1 MSGTPVGLVRTDD
14 HQYRWS
20 DGPFVP
26 GITTVMN
33 QKDRSGP
40 LIAWARKETAAKA
53 VRDIAQV
60 YQIIQQHGPDAA
72 IDFVK
77 REPERLRDKAAIRG
91 TGVHLALEKMA
102 LGQPY
107 QVTDEE
113 QTYVDAFV
121 RDIMPMNPTFVAV
134 EFMVYSEQH
143 LYGGTGDAI
152 VDIAGERWLLDYKT
166 SKGIYETTAMQ
177 LAALAYADFI
187 GVPDDPRPQPIPSPD
202 CFGVIHI
209 QPNGAKLV
217 PYNVTRDDFDAF
229 LACRALYEWERS
241 RKHLIKGPQVRAN
254 SVKG

>member
-1 MSGTPVGLVRTDD
+1 MADTPVGLWRTDD
-14 HQYRWS
+14 HQYRWN
-20 DGPFVP
+20 DGPYVP

-53 VRDIAQV
+53 VRDINQV
-60 YQIIQQHGPDAA
+60 LQIISESGPDAA
-72 IDFVK
+72 IDYVK
-77 REPERLRDKAAIRG
+77 REPERLRDKAATRG

-102 LGQPY
+102 YGLPY
-107 QVTDEE
+107 EVTAEE

-121 RDIMPMNPTFVAV
+121 RDILPLKPAFKAV

-152 VDIAGERWLLDYKT
+152 VEIEGELWLLDYKT

-177 LAALAYADFI
+177 LAALAWADFI
-187 GVPDDPRPQPIPSPD
+187 GYSGDPIPQPVPSPD
-202 CFGVIHI
+202 RFGVIHI
-209 QPNGAKLV
+209 QPDGAKLV

-241 RKHLIKGPQVRAN
+241 RKPLIKGPR
-254 SVKG
+254 VKARSSKG